1 MFTPVTGMPRCA
13 KIAPVVR
20 LSPAVC
26 LLLLLGC
33 SVDARGLGA
42 APMRDAAEPDTA
54 IEEDTAVAVD
64 DVAVDTAKPLA
75 DAPTG
80 DGGPIFDAPS
90 PLPGC
95 TVGFRLGHEYLFCEN
110 TANWDQARNTCRIA
124 GYDLAVVSDR
134 PEHDFI
140 LGQLKGKSKDQF
152 HIGLT
157 DRDDE
162 GNFVWVD
169 KSKPGFTSW
178 AGWQPDN
185 WLFAEDCVVVRKDGT
200 WNDVDCTDGPKEGFV
215 CESL

>member
-1 MFTPVTGMPRCA
+1 M
-13 KIAPVVR
+13 VR
-20 LSPAVC
+20 LSAIVC
-26 LLLLLGC
+26 LVSAGLVCGC
-33 SVDARGLGA
+33 SVDARGLGGVR
-42 APMRDAAEPDTA
+42 MRDAPDTA
-54 IEEDTAVAVD
+54 LEEDTAVPIDRD
-64 DVAVDTAKPLA
+64 DAAPEDTAPE
-75 DAPTG
+75 DTAPPDTATG
-80 DGGPIFDAPS
+80 DAAPIFDAPS

-110 TANWDQARNTCRIA
+110 SANWDQARNTCRIA

-140 LGQLKGKSKDQF
+140 VGQLKSKSKNDF

-200 WNDVDCTDGPKEGFV
+200 WNDVNCTDGPKEGFV